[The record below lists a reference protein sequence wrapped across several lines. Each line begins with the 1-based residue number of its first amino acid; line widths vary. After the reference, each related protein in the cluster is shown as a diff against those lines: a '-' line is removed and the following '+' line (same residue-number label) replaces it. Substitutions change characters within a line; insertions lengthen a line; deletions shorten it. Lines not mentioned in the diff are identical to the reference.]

1 MYFFNKVNIFPKH
14 FVFTEMKPF
23 SLGKEFEMNGKGS
36 AQKGIK
42 GTQKSAQRFLLLY

>member
-1 MYFFNKVNIFPKH
+1 MYFLNKLNVYPKH

-23 SLGKEFEMNGKGS
+23 SLGKGFEMNDKGS
-36 AQKGIK
+36 AQKVIK